1 MNLLGKYYVDF
12 LTEVKEK
19 IRQANL
25 RASRAVN
32 RELIDL
38 YWELGKMI
46 VSQQEKYGWGK
57 SVVEKLAQDLKKEYP
72 GIKGFSKANLWRMRN
87 FYLTY
92 KDDEKLAQLVRE
104 IGWSHNI
111 VIMEK
116 CENQMEREFYMRM
129 AVKHGWSREILLN
142 QIDNQTFYKYLSN
155 QTNFD
160 KTLPQAQVTKA
171 KLAVKDEYIFDFLEL
186 SEQYSE
192 KELEQELMKKVR
204 AFLIEMGGYYTFIG
218 NQFRLEVDGKEFF
231 IDLLLYHRA
240 LRSLVAVELKIGE
253 FKPEYAG
260 KMQFYLSVLDD
271 RYRLKGENPSIG
283 IIVCKEKSRTIV
295 EYTLQDVSKPIG
307 VSTYRLHRSLP
318 EEVKKYLPTPEQFA
332 KIIEDIEEKKHKK

>member
-1 MNLLGKYYVDF
+1 MTDLTADYINF

-19 IRQANL
+19 IRQASL

-32 RELIDL
+32 RELIEL
-38 YWELGKMI
+38 YWEIGKMI
-46 VSQQEKYGWGK
+46 VNRQQQYGWGK
-57 SVVEKLAQDLKKEYP
+57 SVVEKLAQDLKKEFP

-92 KDDEKLAQLVRE
+92 KDDEKLATLSRE
-104 IGWSHNI
+104 ISWSHNVI
-111 VIMEK
+111 IMEK
-116 CENQMEREFYMRM
+116 CGNQMEREFYMRM
-129 AVKHGWSREILLN
+129 SIKHGWSYRVLLN
-142 QIDNQTFYKYLSN
+142 HIDNQTFYKYLNN

-160 KTLPQAQVTKA
+160 KTLSSQQAQQA

-186 SEQYSE
+186 GDQHSE
-192 KELEQELMKKVR
+192 KDLEFALMRKIR
-204 AFLIEMGGYYTFIG
+204 AFLIEMGGYYTFVG

-271 RYRLKGENPSIG
+271 RYRLEGENPSIG

-295 EYTLQDVSKPIG
+295 EYTLKDVHKPIG

-318 EEVKKYLPTPEQFA
+318 DNLKKYLPTPEQFA
-332 KIIEDIEEKKHKK
+332 KIIDELD